1 MGAEIEVGRAR
12 ARAKERFLSN
22 RPEAHHPFLLGYS
35 MDRAHRPFADPDP
48 FGGGN
53 LGHKHQ
59 VSND

>member
-12 ARAKERFLSN
+12 ARAKERFLPN
-22 RPEAHHPFLLGYS
+22 GPQAHHPFQLGHTV
-35 MDRAHRPFADPDP
+35 DRAHWSFADPDP

-59 VSND
+59 VSNN